1 MTIKQPKIHYCS
13 YQIHQIRNNGQR
25 GGGVVLYVHNSLNFK
40 ILKKQSI
47 NSNDLECACVKIVR
61 KNAKNIIVSCI
72 YRCPRGDSHK
82 FLDETKTL
90 ICKNQE
96 KPLFLVGDLNIN
108 SLDYSI
114 NTNVRDFF
122 NLIFQ
127 NGIFPLINRPTRV
140 TKSSATIIDHVLTN
154 TIIDSEVQIG
164 IIKTDIS
171 NHFAVF
177 VLIKTSLVQPNI
189 KKTFIERDI
198 NENSIKYFKS
208 ILNSVDWNLITQTS
222 TPDSSY
228 NVFLDKFIKLY
239 HISYKLF
246 SRKKS

>member
-1 MTIKQPKIHYCS
+1 MALTETRCNDDKAAQDLLLQLLNYTTIN
-13 YQIHQIRNNGQR
+13 QIRNNGQR
-25 GGGVVLYVHNSLNFK
+25 RRGVVLYVHNSLNFK

-47 NSNDLECACVKIVR
+47 NSNVLECACIEIIR
-61 KNAKNIIVSCI
+61 KKAKNIIVSCI
-72 YRCPRGDSHK
+72 HRPPRGDSHN
-82 FLDETKTL
+82 FLDEIKTL

-96 KPLFLVGDLNIN
+96 KPLFLVGDLNID

-154 TIIDSEVQIG
+154 TIIDSEVQSG

-171 NHFAVF
+171 DHFAVF
-177 VLIKTSLVQPNI
+177 ALMKTSLVQPNN
-189 KKTFIERDI
+189 KKTI
-198 NENSIKYFKS
+198 IK
-208 ILNSVDWNLITQTS
+208 
-222 TPDSSY
+222 
-228 NVFLDKFIKLY
+228 
-239 HISYKLF
+239 
-246 SRKKS
+246 

>member
-1 MTIKQPKIHYCS
+1 MSITVLILK
-13 YQIHQIRNNGQR
+13 YQKNP
-25 GGGVVLYVHNSLNFK
+25 
-40 ILKKQSI
+40 KKQSI
-47 NSNDLECACVKIVR
+47 NSNDIECACIEIIR
-61 KNAKNIIVSCI
+61 KNAKNTIVSCI
-72 YRCPRGDSHK
+72 YRPPRGDSHK
-82 FLDETKTL
+82 FLEEIKTL

-154 TIIDSEVQIG
+154 TIIDSEVQSG

-171 NHFAVF
+171 DHFAVWYNQI
-177 VLIKTSLVQPNI
+177 LKKLHKT
-189 KKTFIERDI
+189 R
-198 NENSIKYFKS
+198 Y
-208 ILNSVDWNLITQTS
+208 
-222 TPDSSY
+222 
-228 NVFLDKFIKLY
+228 
-239 HISYKLF
+239 
-246 SRKKS
+246 